1 MEKKDRT
8 ENKKAPE
15 AEVETASRVSAL
27 LRNYVSRATETS
39 ELPPGDPRPIL
50 QGLFGEVGS
59 VMATAKKSHR
69 EGESYTRTERHR
81 NAVVEELGD
90 TLWYFNALCGYLGHD
105 AGEIFSGIIGGG
117 GFDEIVV
124 EEMESR
130 GTAFHDVG
138 SADASDIDELLLSLG
153 EAASALLSVRKKNG
167 KDKKALSLL
176 RTFADRY
183 LRVVQTKKIA
193 FDKIVQKNLDKIW
206 GRFMEPDY
214 STLCDFDKDF
224 PEDERLPEKFRIEIT
239 QRKSGRSYM
248 RWQGVFIGDPLTD
261 NMINEDGYR
270 FHDVF
275 HLSYAAILHWSPIFR
290 GLIKHKRKS
299 RPEIDEAED
308 GGRARVVEEGV
319 SAWIFSQAKD
329 LDFFQG
335 QDQVSFDLL
344 KDIQN
349 FVKGYQVEKC
359 PLRLWERAILE
370 GYEVFRQVKE
380 SEGGIVIGNRKDR
393 TISYEPLPKP
403 KPES

>member
-8 ENKKAPE
+8 KDKKGQAT
-15 AEVETASRVSAL
+15 EVETASRVSAL
-27 LRNYVSRATETS
+27 LRGYVRRAAKTS
-39 ELPPGDPRPIL
+39 DLPEGDPRPVL

-69 EGESYTRTERHR
+69 EGESYARTERHR

-90 TLWYFNALCGYLGHD
+90 TLWYFNALCKHLGHD
-105 AGEIFSGIIGGG
+105 ADKIFSGVIGGG

-124 EEMESR
+124 EEMES
-130 GTAFHDVG
+130 GTAFYEVG

-176 RTFADRY
+176 HTFAARY
-183 LRVVQTKKIA
+183 LRVVQAKKTDFA
-193 FDKIVQKNLDKIW
+193 EIVQKNLDKIW

-214 STLCDFDKDF
+214 PNLHDFDKKF
-224 PEDERLPEKFRIEIT
+224 PEDERLPEKFRIEIVRRAT
-239 QRKSGRSYM
+239 GKSHM
-248 RWQGVFIGDPLTD
+248 KWNGVFIGDPLGD
-261 NMINEDGYR
+261 NIPDEDGYK

-290 GLIKHKRKS
+290 GLIKCKRKS
-299 RPEIDEAED
+299 DPEVDENQD

-329 LDFFQG
+329 LDFFRD

-344 KDIQN
+344 KGVQN
-349 FVKGYQVEKC
+349 FVKGYEVEKC

-370 GYEVFRQVKE
+370 GFKVFRQVLDE
-380 SEGGIVIGNRKDR
+380 EGGVVIGDRGKR
-393 TISYEPLPKP
+393 TISYKPLPKS
-403 KPES
+403 ES